1 MLVIHAAEDW
11 ITSPPIPSRFREAWQ
26 AIGIYS
32 LVKIFACS
40 EISLRVRE
48 EYFSFSRKM
57 NFFARVGV
65 LERRQFKCSRTRD
78 GICDKI
84 TQSSAR
90 RMAGQ

>member
-48 EYFSFSRKM
+48 EYFSRWY
-57 NFFARVGV
+57 AIAL
-65 LERRQFKCSRTRD
+65 LEGKLSN
-78 GICDKI
+78 
-84 TQSSAR
+84 
-90 RMAGQ
+90 